1 MTAQE
6 LKNSV
11 LRRAFRGELVERR
24 VEEGTGA
31 ELLKQIEAEKA
42 SLTKAGKLK
51 KEKPLPPIT
60 EEEKPF
66 EIPEHW
72 TWTRLGECC
81 EMYTGNSIAE
91 SVKKEKYAGLKEGY
105 DYIGTK
111 DVSFE
116 QTVQYDNGV
125 RIPLDEGFK
134 IAPQGSVLMCVE
146 GGSAG
151 RKIGALD
158 RDVCFGNKLCMFR
171 AYLAYNRL
179 IFYYL
184 QSGEFQAMF
193 SDNMTGIIGG
203 VSIKKL
209 KEILIP
215 LPPLAEQAR
224 IVAKLKEIW
233 PEIERYAAARDEL
246 EALNRRFP
254 NDLRKAV
261 LQSAIRG
268 ELVERRAEEGTGAE
282 LLKQIEAEKASLTKA
297 GKLKKEK
304 PLPPIADE
312 EKPFEIPEHWTW
324 TRVGTIAVLNPK
336 NQLDDDIDAAF
347 VPMALIDDGYRNRHT
362 FETRKWK
369 DIKKGFTHFADGDIG
384 IAKITPCFQNRK
396 SVIFSELVGGCGAGT
411 TELSIVRVFDSIF
424 RKYLFYFFKT
434 AYFIDGGVRSF
445 TGTAGQQRIHK
456 DYLTSCLLPLPPLA
470 EQARIVA
477 KLEEI
482 LPLCDRFR

>member
-11 LRRAFRGELVERR
+11 LRRAIRGELVERR
-24 VEEGTGA
+24 AEEGTGA

-42 SLTKAGKLK
+42 ALTKAGKLK

-66 EIPEHW
+66 EIPERW

-224 IVAKLKEIW
+224 IVAKLEEIW

-304 PLPPIADE
+304 PLPPITDE

-324 TRVGTIAVLNPK
+324 TRLGEIGRLLSGQDMPPSLYNANRLGIPYITGASNIEDSQVIINRWTDSPKAVATCGCLLLTCKGTVGKTAILKEQQVHIARQLMAITPILVGVRYIRFFIETQIDFLKSQAKSMIPGIERKNVLNLP
-336 NQLDDDIDAAF
+336 I
-347 VPMALIDDGYRNRHT
+347 
-362 FETRKWK
+362 
-369 DIKKGFTHFADGDIG
+369 
-384 IAKITPCFQNRK
+384 
-396 SVIFSELVGGCGAGT
+396 
-411 TELSIVRVFDSIF
+411 
-424 RKYLFYFFKT
+424 
-434 AYFIDGGVRSF
+434 
-445 TGTAGQQRIHK
+445 
-456 DYLTSCLLPLPPLA
+456 PLPPLA

-482 LPLCDRFR
+482 LPLCDRLR